1 VPGGRCQSSRPCKRA
16 PPPWRTPCGP
26 AERARVAE
34 AEPPL
39 AAAHPGPRA
48 DSGAAKKEGTD
59 GGDDSS
65 ARPGA
70 KLPLARSWHG
80 LGVVLAARASGH
92 WRNFGWHVHR
102 WSVASAWQRMLV
114 GENGMTDAWHAS
126 RRPNEATGRA
136 EQRWI
141 DLVCRGG
148 ELSEFGVIF
157 LTISC

>member
-1 VPGGRCQSSRPCKRA
+1 
-16 PPPWRTPCGP
+16 
-26 AERARVAE
+26 VAE

-102 WSVASAWQRMLV
+102 WRVASAWQRMLV

-136 EQRWI
+136 EQR
-141 DLVCRGG
+141 
-148 ELSEFGVIF
+148 
-157 LTISC
+157 